1 MLRDWALLPCPEVE
15 EWLTTHALPQHNE
28 LAHALEK
35 MVIPTTILDHEL
47 VKGWF
52 SLAEVVMKGYC
63 DHLRSPIM
71 RRCLGFAGSNAITAD
86 HIVSPTKSLS
96 YRHQSHS
103 HGGCPPERI

>member
-15 EWLTTHALPQHNE
+15 EWLTAHALPHHSE

-35 MVIPTTILDHEL
+35 MVMPTTILDHEL

-52 SLAEVVMKGYC
+52 SSAEAVEKGYC
-63 DHLRSPIM
+63 DFLRPSII

-86 HIVSPTKSLS
+86 HIVSPTKSLG
-96 YRHQSHS
+96 YRH
-103 HGGCPPERI
+103 